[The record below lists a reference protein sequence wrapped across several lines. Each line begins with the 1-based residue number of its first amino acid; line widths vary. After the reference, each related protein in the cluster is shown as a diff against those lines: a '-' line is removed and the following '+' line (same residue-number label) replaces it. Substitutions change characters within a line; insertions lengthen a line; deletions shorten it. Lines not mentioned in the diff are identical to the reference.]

1 MLRLNRI
8 GITIFFLAAAASC
21 LSPSTLPLLVQA
33 SDDVDDSAVEN
44 LDVAAATPEEPI
56 EQEAE
61 IEHVEES
68 VTEEVAP
75 EVIEVVSE
83 EAEPSTEEE
92 IDATASAVQ
101 EEITRAEGDAA
112 ALKESVNSRIAESL
126 VKPIALAKKN
136 AKKVAV
142 IGVSVWGA
150 ATGIGWAMQNYGT
163 GPIKKD

>member
-1 MLRLNRI
+1 M
-8 GITIFFLAAAASC
+8 GSSGVAASC

-61 IEHVEES
+61 IEPVEES

-83 EAEPSTEEE
+83 EAEPSTEEG

-126 VKPIALAKKN
+126 VKPIALAKK
-136 AKKVAV
+136 VAV

-163 GPIKKD
+163 GPIKKE